1 MQAMTATKYDYDF
14 FLFSQLTIANY
25 FTEIQDMEYDL
36 MFGEIGSLYEDFLE
50 SSFND
55 DTKSLYHC
63 IQQYHANL
71 IG

>member
-1 MQAMTATKYDYDF
+1 MTATKYDYDF

-25 FTEIQDMEYDL
+25 FTEVQDMEYDL
-36 MFGEIGSLYEDFLE
+36 MFAEIGSLYEDFLE

-55 DTKSLYHC
+55 DTKSLYYC
-63 IQQYHANL
+63 IQQYLENL

>member
-1 MQAMTATKYDYDF
+1 MTATKYDYDF

-36 MFGEIGSLYEDFLE
+36 MFGEIISLYEDFIE

-55 DTKSLYHC
+55 DNKSLYE
-63 IQQYHANL
+63 
-71 IG
+71 

>member
-14 FLFSQLTIANY
+14 FLFGQLTIANY

-36 MFGEIGSLYEDFLE
+36 MFGEIISLYEDFLE

-55 DTKSLYHC
+55 DTKSLYEC